1 MNEKK
6 ESWLK
11 AIFQYANGAKGE
23 NDSFRAVISSQR
35 DSRINAI
42 FLHIPGDMSFCGK

>member
-11 AIFQYANGAKGE
+11 AIFQYANGQKGRMTA
-23 NDSFRAVISSQR
+23 SVLLSVVSVIAGL
-35 DSRINAI
+35 I
-42 FLHIPGDMSFCGK
+42 LWG